1 MALSAREVSFNIL
14 YDIFVNEAFSNI
26 AIKKHL
32 EMELESKE
40 ESLVREIVYGVLEN
54 RLYIDYIISKAS
66 KIKLNKVHSSILII
80 LRIGVYQLI
89 FMDKIP
95 ESAAVNEAV
104 KLSKKHGHKGSIG
117 FVNGV
122 LRSIG
127 RNKDEFM
134 NIDVKD
140 KIDFISIKY
149 SHPKWM
155 VERWVKQY
163 GEGFTEELCKKNNER
178 PELNI
183 RVNTLVVNKDE
194 LKRKLLDKGFIVR
207 DSKYGVDSLII
218 ENPIRITELE
228 EFKLGYF
235 IIQDES
241 STLVG
246 QIMDPSPGSLVIDIC
261 SAPGGKAT
269 HIAQIM
275 NNEGKIFSRDIY
287 EHKIKLIDENAKRL
301 SIKIIETAI
310 SDATKRDEY
319 LVNIA
324 DYILVDAPCSGFGL
338 IRRKPE
344 IKWNRKENDIKE
356 LVNIQSNILDNVKDY
371 LKIDGILVYSTCTI
385 EKDEN
390 YNLIETFL
398 EQNKNFKLMSIED
411 KLWNKEKLDTLNDG
425 YIQLF
430 PHIHNTDGFFIA
442 KMRKER

>member
-1 MALSAREVSFNIL
+1 M
-14 YDIFVNEAFSNI
+14 
-26 AIKKHL
+26 
-32 EMELESKE
+32 
-40 ESLVREIVYGVLEN
+40 
-54 RLYIDYIISKAS
+54 
-66 KIKLNKVHSSILII
+66 
-80 LRIGVYQLI
+80 
-89 FMDKIP
+89 
-95 ESAAVNEAV
+95 
-104 KLSKKHGHKGSIG
+104 
-117 FVNGV
+117 
-122 LRSIG
+122 
-127 RNKDEFM
+127 
-134 NIDVKD
+134 
-140 KIDFISIKY
+140 
-149 SHPKWM
+149 
-155 VERWVKQY
+155 
-163 GEGFTEELCKKNNER
+163 
-178 PELNI
+178 
-183 RVNTLVVNKDE
+183 
-194 LKRKLLDKGFIVR
+194 LDKGFVVR

-246 QIMDPSPGSLVIDIC
+246 QIMDPSPGSVVIDIC

-275 NNEGKIFSRDIY
+275 NNKGKIFSRDIY
-287 EHKIKLIDENAKRL
+287 DHKIKLIDENAKRL
-301 SIKIIETAI
+301 SIEIIQTAI

-390 YNLIETFL
+390 YNLIEKFL

>member
-1 MALSAREVSFNIL
+1 MGLSAREVSFNIL
-14 YDIFVNEAFSNI
+14 YDIFIKGAFSNI

-32 EMELESKE
+32 EIELDSKE
-40 ESLVREIVYGVLEN
+40 ESLVREIVYGVLDN
-54 RLYIDYIISKAS
+54 QLYIDFIISKAS
-66 KIKLNKVHSSILII
+66 KIKLKKIHSSILII
-80 LRIGVYQLI
+80 LRIGVYQLL
-89 FMDKIP
+89 FMDRIP

-122 LRSIG
+122 LRGIS
-127 RNKDEFM
+127 RNKEEFTK
-134 NIDVKD
+134 IDVKN

-149 SHPKWM
+149 SHPRWI
-155 VERWVKQY
+155 VERWVNEY
-163 GEGFTEELCKKNNER
+163 GEEFTEELCKKNNEK

-183 RVNTLVVNKDE
+183 RVNTLMINKNE
-194 LKRKLLDKGFIVR
+194 LKRKLIEKGLIIR
-207 DSKYGVDSLII
+207 DSNYANDSLIV

-228 EFKLGYF
+228 EFNLGYF

-246 QIMDPSPGSLVIDIC
+246 QIMDPKPGSTVIDIC

-269 HIAQIM
+269 HIAQM
-275 NNEGKIFSRDIY
+275 MDNKGKIFSKDIY
-287 EHKIKLIDENAKRL
+287 EHKIKLIDENSKRL
-301 SIKIIETAI
+301 GIDIIQTSI
-310 SDATKRDEY
+310 SDATKRDEE
-319 LVNIA
+319 LIDIA

-344 IKWNRKENDIKE
+344 IKWNRKENDIEE
-356 LVNIQSNILDNVKDY
+356 LVIIQSSILDNVKDY
-371 LKIDGILVYSTCTI
+371 LKVGGILVYSTCTI

-390 YNLIETFL
+390 YNLIERFL
-398 EQNKNFKLMSIED
+398 EQNKNFKLVDIENEMY
-411 KLWNKEKLDTLNDG
+411 NKENLHTLNYG

-430 PHIHNTDGFFIA
+430 PHIHDTDGFFIA